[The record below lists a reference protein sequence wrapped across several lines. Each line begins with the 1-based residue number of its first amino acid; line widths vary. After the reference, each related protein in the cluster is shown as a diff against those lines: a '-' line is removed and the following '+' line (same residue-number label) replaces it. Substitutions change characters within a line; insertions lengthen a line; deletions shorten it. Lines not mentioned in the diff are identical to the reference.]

1 LSYINIMRKSAKI
14 IVLDKANN
22 ILILRRSETHPY
34 WPKHYDFPGGII
46 EKDEAPEVGVERE
59 LIEETGLKAE
69 NISLI
74 YEKKHLLGFHRYI
87 YLAKLN
93 EIKPGIEISWEH
105 DQAIW
110 MAKDTLLNLKMPIG
124 VDIFYKKVIEQVKK
138 SI

>member
-1 LSYINIMRKSAKI
+1 MYINIMKRGAKI
-14 IVLDKANN
+14 LLIDNDKK
-22 ILILRRSETHPY
+22 ILILRRSLTHPI
-34 WPKHYDFPGGII
+34 WPHHLDFPGGII
-46 EKDEAPEVGVERE
+46 EKDEAPEEGVERE

-93 EIKPGIEISWEH
+93 EIKPAIEISWEH

-110 MAKDTLLNLKMPIG
+110 MTKNALLNLKMPIG
-124 VDIFYKKVIEQVKK
+124 VDIFYKKVVEQIKE

>member
-1 LSYINIMRKSAKI
+1 MRKSAKI
-14 IVLDKANN
+14 IVLDKASN
-22 ILILRRSETHPY
+22 ILVLRRSETHPY

-93 EIKPGIEISWEH
+93 EIKPAIEISWEH

-110 MAKDTLLNLKMPIG
+110 MTKNALLNLKMPIG
-124 VDIFYKKVIEQVKK
+124 VDIFYKKVVEQIKE

>member
-1 LSYINIMRKSAKI
+1 MSYINIMRKSAKI

-22 ILILRRSETHPY
+22 ILVLRRSETHPY

-87 YLAKLN
+87 SVSYTHL
-93 EIKPGIEISWEH
+93 
-105 DQAIW
+105 
-110 MAKDTLLNLKMPIG
+110 TLPTIYS
-124 VDIFYKKVIEQVKK
+124 V
-138 SI
+138 